1 MNKLLKKFHNFFQV
15 NTKLMANKEILL
27 FLIYF
32 PGIHPTKCD
41 PFFAN
46 IVSCMADGKNHVPCC
61 ERNNVPDVC
70 QDMCVGEYTEQTD
83 DVRTHLSCGAFTAPT
98 LACISEGVG
107 K

>member
-1 MNKLLKKFHNFFQV
+1 MDGYLENKPKILK
-15 NTKLMANKEILL
+15 
-27 FLIYF
+27 F

-41 PFFAN
+41 PFFSN

-107 K
+107 KIDIFTLRLKWKKMTPI